1 MEFFA
6 LAKGFFVA
14 FGPVAGFLL
23 FVGVVFV
30 ILAYKLISRYGN
42 KRADIFAAQVSVL
55 CPRFHRFFS
64 LAQQYATFRL
74 EEMRIVTHGQFCP
87 VRTRIFKDML
97 RMKFS
102 CWQATLQQAADYV
115 ILNRVKDDQ
124 IGSIMCRSVSGVVD
138 SYSKAWAAADIP
150 QIVADKFH
158 AWHLARAKV
167 LAEQTEQI
175 AVSHCYSSPSERLNA
190 ILELH
195 CAMLVSTVLDAE
207 NSIVQLN
214 GELSGIEYNGE
225 IIE

>member
-1 MEFFA
+1 MEYFV
-6 LAKGFFVA
+6 LAKGYFVA
-14 FGPVAGFLL
+14 FGPIVGFLL
-23 FVGVVFV
+23 LVASAIMV
-30 ILAYKLISRYGN
+30 LALRLANRYGN
-42 KRADIFAAQVSVL
+42 KRMDIFAAQSSVL

-74 EEMRIVTHGQFCP
+74 DEMRIVTHGKFCP

-102 CWQATLQQAADYV
+102 CWQVTAQQAVDY
-115 ILNRVKDDQ
+115 IINNKVKDDQ
-124 IGSIMCRSVSGVVD
+124 IGSIMCRSVSGIIE
-138 SYSKAWAAADIP
+138 SYSRSWKSAGIP

-158 AWHLARAKV
+158 SWHLARGKV
-167 LAEQTEQI
+167 LAEQTEHV
-175 AVSHCYSSPSERLNA
+175 AVSHCYSSPTERLNA

-207 NSIVQLN
+207 NTIINLN
-214 GELSGIEYNGE
+214 GELSGIEYDGE